1 MELISTF
8 LAIVAGVGSAII
20 GHFVSHDL
28 YDSAPRYARFLLEK
42 AVRVLPESERER
54 YSEEWLA
61 HLEECK
67 GVIPKFRHAIECR
80 MTAWKLRQIFERQR
94 PELEEVEIKMW
105 LASSPISVLRMNL
118 PTATIVMGIL
128 GDVKRARR
136 GAAIKYPPERV
147 AELAAD
153 HDVDQQ
159 NLSEF
164 FGKLANL
171 FENDND
177 VLNYEFEFFGSLGE
191 IMTDDQLKEWVQ
203 RHRTQ

>member
-1 MELISTF
+1 
-8 LAIVAGVGSAII
+8 
-20 GHFVSHDL
+20 
-28 YDSAPRYARFLLEK
+28 
-42 AVRVLPESERER
+42 
-54 YSEEWLA
+54 
-61 HLEECK
+61 
-67 GVIPKFRHAIECR
+67 
-80 MTAWKLRQIFERQR
+80 
-94 PELEEVEIKMW
+94 
-105 LASSPISVLRMNL
+105 MNL